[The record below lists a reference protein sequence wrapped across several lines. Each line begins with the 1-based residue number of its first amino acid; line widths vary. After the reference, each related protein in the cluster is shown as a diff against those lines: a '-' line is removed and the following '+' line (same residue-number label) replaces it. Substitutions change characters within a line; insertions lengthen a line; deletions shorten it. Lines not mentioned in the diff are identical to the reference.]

1 MKYNNIKMFKV
12 LNMIL
17 ISIFLN
23 ACGQDNASNKIK
35 LSSLINAEFT
45 YTQDLFNCNLVKNQS
60 LLALES
66 FFSENIKKYK
76 DLAEVENLKISILF
90 PEQNNN
96 ITSFIISVI
105 SNENPIALTKFIGM
119 LKEDNFSN
127 LASCSF
133 AIYQNKGI
141 NIKQEKMADS
151 NSFVNTEILRCR
163 YNNGY
168 NFGTFQI
175 AINRFINNLR
185 FIELPY
191 SINYLEDNSTDNGFI
206 WINNFYSEDYQDLL
220 LNSWLKN
227 EDSFEVKNEFSQNAT
242 CIESNKFKSFKLI

>member
-1 MKYNNIKMFKV
+1 MKYNNTKMFKA
-12 LNMIL
+12 LNI
-17 ISIFLN
+17 IFIFIFLY
-23 ACGQDNASNKIK
+23 ACGQDNAPNKIK

-45 YTQDLFNCNLVKNQS
+45 YTQDLFDCELNKNQS
-60 LLALES
+60 LIALEA
-66 FFSENIKKYK
+66 FFSKNIKKYK
-76 DLAEVENLKISILF
+76 DLAELENLNISILF

-175 AINRFINNLR
+175 AINSFINNLR

>member
-17 ISIFLN
+17 ISIFIH

-45 YTQDLFNCNLVKNQS
+45 YTQDLFNCNLDKNQS
-60 LLALES
+60 LIALES
-66 FFSENIKKYK
+66 FFSKNIKKYK
-76 DLAEVENLKISILF
+76 ALAEVENLKISILF

>member
-1 MKYNNIKMFKV
+1 M
-12 LNMIL
+12 
-17 ISIFLN
+17 
-23 ACGQDNASNKIK
+23 
-35 LSSLINAEFT
+35 
-45 YTQDLFNCNLVKNQS
+45 
-60 LLALES
+60 
-66 FFSENIKKYK
+66 
-76 DLAEVENLKISILF
+76 
-90 PEQNNN
+90 
-96 ITSFIISVI
+96 I

-141 NIKQEKMADS
+141 DIKQEKMADS

>member
-17 ISIFLN
+17 ISIFIH

-45 YTQDLFNCNLVKNQS
+45 YTQDLFNCNLGKNQS
-60 LLALES
+60 LIALES
-66 FFSENIKKYK
+66 FFSKNIKKYK
-76 DLAEVENLKISILF
+76 ALAEVENLKISILF

-96 ITSFIISVI
+96 VTSFIISVI

-175 AINRFINNLR
+175 AINSFINNLR

-227 EDSFEVKNEFSQNAT
+227 EDSFKVKNEFSQNAT
-242 CIESNKFKSFKLI
+242 CIKSNKFKSFKLI